1 MLGRVASTQISVVFL
16 AQILGL
22 VLSGTLA
29 EVFGVRMV
37 FFLCAGLS
45 VALVGAGKLFLRSV

>member
-1 MLGRVASTQISVVFL
+1 VFL

-29 EVFGVRMV
+29 DLFGVRMV
-37 FFLCAGLS
+37 FFLCAVLS
-45 VALVGAGKLFLRSV
+45 VALVGAGKLFLRSGR

>member
-1 MLGRVASTQISVVFL
+1 MADDVV
-16 AQILGL
+16 

-29 EVFGVRMV
+29 DLFGVRMV

-45 VALVGAGKLFLRSV
+45 AALVAAGKLFLRSGKSGAGV